1 MLAHQDINGPTVL
14 DCGTVALS
22 LAKRVLNLF
31 DNQYQSLKNWYNFG
45 KFIEL
50 FHTCNIN
57 MPATHEIRE

>member
-1 MLAHQDINGPTVL
+1 MGRLL
-14 DCGTVALS
+14 DSGTVALS